1 MSVTLTEA
9 KVEANKDDYIMDLIN
24 CFFGFF
30 LGFISISSAGQVE
43 HSCGLVMVRV
53 LYV

>member
-1 MSVTLTEA
+1 M
-9 KVEANKDDYIMDLIN
+9 EANKDDYIMDLIN
-24 CFFGFF
+24 FFFFF

-43 HSCGLVMVRV
+43 HSCGLVMARV